1 MFRVSIPVTCSQTL
15 PKYINNLRIKIFL
28 CLFGG
33 MRMASPQTYIGHMYT
48 HTITREIGDSYLPFG
63 RPISSFRLL
72 NVYESKSVSC
82 SVMSDSL

>member
-48 HTITREIGDSYLPFG
+48 HTQLQERLVIPIYHLEDPF
-63 RPISSFRLL
+63 LL
-72 NVYESKSVSC
+72 
-82 SVMSDSL
+82 SDF